1 MGKLFWKIFLGF
13 SLTLLV
19 TLAGVGG
26 VIYLNEKTLS
36 GEEGF
41 LRDRRADFVVGIAA
55 NALQYGGE
63 AGAKGLFES
72 WPGHRSPTVLVINQ
86 EHQDILGRSVP
97 PEALQQAILAL
108 DQTPPIPSVR
118 RVKASNHHEYILF
131 IPATS
136 AESAGPPRYNLQLQ
150 IFIALLASL
159 LFSAGFAL
167 YLSRPIKL
175 LRKASRRLA
184 EGDLSVR
191 VSPELGNRNDELI
204 ELGADFDY
212 MATRLQTL
220 LDAQRLLLHDVSH
233 ELRSPVARMRLAV
246 GLAQQQPEKLAS
258 ALSRIERE
266 TERLDELLGQMLTL
280 SRLESGISSESS
292 EKLSLNDLLATIVQD
307 ANFEAQA
314 MGSNIQ
320 FKASH
325 EVILHGHY
333 ELLRRAFENII
344 RNALKYNQAGE
355 SIEVSIRQDHQALTV
370 EVRDHG
376 PGLPDTETQSVF
388 QPFYRVQGT
397 DKPGHIGYGL
407 GLAIAKRAIE
417 HHQGNIVLS
426 NCEDG
431 GLCVRCSFPLSIT
444 SNSSPI
450 AG

>member
-19 TLAGVGG
+19 SVAGVGG
-26 VIYLNEKTLS
+26 AIYLNERSAT

-63 AGAKGLFES
+63 AGAKALFET
-72 WPGHRSPTVLVINQ
+72 WPGQRTPTVLVIDQHN
-86 EHQDILGRSVP
+86 QDILGRTVKP
-97 PEALQQAILAL
+97 DTLRQAIEALEHI
-108 DQTPPIPSVR
+108 PPIPSVR
-118 RVKASNHHEYILF
+118 RVQASNGNEYTLF
-131 IPATS
+131 VPATS
-136 AESAGPPRYNLQLQ
+136 ADSAGPPRYNLQLQ

-159 LFSAGFAL
+159 LFSAGFAV

-175 LRKASRRLA
+175 LRKASRKLA
-184 EGDLSVR
+184 EGDLSTR
-191 VSPELGNRNDELI
+191 VSPELNRRNDELT
-204 ELGADFDY
+204 ELGEDFDY

-246 GLAQQQPEKLAS
+246 GLAQQQPDKLAS

-280 SRLESGISSESS
+280 SRLESGIGSEGS
-292 EKLSLNDLLATIVQD
+292 ENLNLNDLLATIVQD
-307 ANFEAQA
+307 ANFEAQS
-314 MGSNIQ
+314 MGSSIQ
-320 FKASH
+320 FHAPQ
-325 EVILHGHY
+325 EIMLQGHY

-344 RNALKYNQAGE
+344 RNALKYNKAGE
-355 SIEVSIRQDHQALTV
+355 TIEVSIKKDDKSLIV

-376 PGLPDTETQSVF
+376 PGLPEAEIANVF
-388 QPFYRVQGT
+388 QPFYRVAGT
-397 DKPGHIGYGL
+397 DKPGSMGYGL

-417 HHQGNIVLS
+417 RHQGSIELS
-426 NCEDG
+426 NCSDG
-431 GLCVRCSFPLSIT
+431 GLCVRCLFPAST
-444 SNSSPI
+444 
-450 AG
+450 

>member
-1 MGKLFWKIFLGF
+1 MGMGKLFWKIFLGF

-19 TLAGVGG
+19 TVAGVGG
-26 VIYLNEKTLS
+26 AIYLNDKGLT

-41 LRDRRADFVVGIAA
+41 LRDRRADFVVGITA

-63 AGAKGLFES
+63 AGVKALLEH
-72 WPGHRSPTVLVINQ
+72 WPGHKAPTVLVINQ
-86 EHQDILGRSVP
+86 QRQDILGRTVQP
-97 PEALQQAILAL
+97 DTLQQAINAL
-108 DQTPPIPSVR
+108 GQTPPIPSVR
-118 RVKASNHHEYILF
+118 HVESQAGQQYILF

-136 AESAGPPRYNLQLQ
+136 ADSAGPPRYNLPLQ

-175 LRKASRRLA
+175 LRKASRKLA
-184 EGDLSVR
+184 EGDFSAR
-191 VSPELGNRNDELI
+191 VSPEFGNRNDELI
-204 ELGADFDY
+204 ELGEDFDY

-233 ELRSPVARMRLAV
+233 ELRSPVARMRLAI
-246 GLAQQQPEKLAS
+246 GLAQQQPDKVAS

-280 SRLESGISSESS
+280 SRLESGISSENS
-292 EKLSLNDLLATIVQD
+292 EKLNLNDLLANIVQD

-314 MGSNIQ
+314 VGSSIR
-320 FKASH
+320 FHAAH
-325 EVILHGHY
+325 EVILQGHH

-344 RNALKYNQAGE
+344 RNALKYNQPGE
-355 SIEVSIRQDHQALTV
+355 AIDVSIQQDAQSLVV

-376 PGLPDTETQSVF
+376 PGVPPSEIETVF
-388 QPFYRVQGT
+388 HPFYRVHGT
-397 DKPGHIGYGL
+397 DKAGHIGYGL

-417 HHQGNIVLS
+417 HHQGTIQLS

-431 GLCVRCSFPLSIT
+431 GLCVRCTFPLSI
-444 SNSSPI
+444 I
-450 AG
+450 AGM

>member
-19 TLAGVGG
+19 TVAGVGG
-26 VIYLNEKTLS
+26 AIYLNEKS
-36 GEEGF
+36 PVGDDGF
-41 LRDRRADFVVGIAA
+41 LQDRRADFVVGITA
-55 NALQYGGE
+55 NALEYGGE
-63 AGAKGLFES
+63 AGARGLFDN
-72 WPGHRSPTVLVINQ
+72 WPGHRTPTVLVINQ
-86 EHQDILGRSVP
+86 QQQDLLGRTVP
-97 PEALQQAILAL
+97 PETLQQAIKAL
-108 DQTPPIPSVR
+108 DHSPPIPSVR
-118 RVKASNHHEYILF
+118 RVQASDGNQYILF

-136 AESAGPPRYNLQLQ
+136 ADSAGPPRPRYSLQLQ

-175 LRKASRRLA
+175 LRKASRKLA
-184 EGDLSVR
+184 EGDLSAR
-191 VSPELGNRNDELI
+191 VSPELNGRNDELT
-204 ELGADFDY
+204 ELGEDFDY

-246 GLAQQQPEKLAS
+246 GLAQQQPDKLAS
-258 ALSRIERE
+258 ALDRIERE

-292 EKLSLNDLLATIVQD
+292 EKLNLNDLLATIVQD

-314 MGSNIQ
+314 VGSNIQ
-320 FKASH
+320 FHAES
-325 EVILHGHY
+325 EVLLRGHD

-344 RNALKYNQAGE
+344 RNALKYNRAGE
-355 SIEVSIRQDHQALTV
+355 AIEVSMAKNEQSLVV

-376 PGLPDTETQSVF
+376 PGLPETELASVF
-388 QPFYRVQGT
+388 QPFYRVHGT
-397 DKPGHIGYGL
+397 GRSDQIGYGL

-417 HHQGNIVLS
+417 QHQGSITLS
-426 NCEDG
+426 NCTDG
-431 GLCVRCSFPLSIT
+431 GLCVRCVFPLSMIM
-444 SNSSPI
+444 P
-450 AG
+450 A